1 MKDLIP
7 QEEIQFPTTKLPK
20 EINDGLK
27 QAFDKCSAIIGRNE
41 SLKELGFA
49 AQIISKSPT
58 LQKCGVTSVI
68 DSVVNASRVGITL
81 NPALRLA
88 YLVPRKSIAT
98 LEISYMGLITI
109 LKKSGGCKYI
119 EAFIVY
125 QDEAFQ
131 YNPADGTLSH
141 TIYYASTEAEQK
153 QRKIIGCYSR
163 AVLLSNEVVFCF
175 MPMWEIE
182 KVKKFSEGS
191 DSKWSA
197 WQNWEEEMIK
207 KSVIKRHFKTLVSNA
222 EITEVVEAL
231 RIEEEN
237 NPLVKS
243 SPKKN
248 MFNFD
253 FEE

>member
-1 MKDLIP
+1 MKDSTQ
-7 QEEIQFPTTKLPK
+7 QEINLPTTKIPK
-20 EINDGLK
+20 EINEGLK
-27 QAFDKCSAIIGRNE
+27 VAFQKCANLIGAGE
-41 SLKELGFA
+41 ATKELGFA
-49 AQIISKSPT
+49 VQIISKSPS
-58 LQKCGVTSVI
+58 LQKCAAQSVI
-68 DSVVNASRVGITL
+68 DAVVNSSRVGISL

-88 YLVPRKSIAT
+88 YLVPRKNAAT

-125 QDEAFQ
+125 QDEAFE
-131 YNPADGTLSH
+131 YNPAEGKLNH
-141 TIYYASTEAEQK
+141 TIYYALTEAEQK

-163 AVLLSNEVVFCF
+163 AVLLTNEVVFCF

-197 WQNWEEEMIK
+197 WTNWEEEMIK
-207 KSVIKRHFKTLVSNA
+207 KSVIKRHFKTLISNA
-222 EITEVVEAL
+222 EIAEVVEAL

-237 NPLVKS
+237 NPLTKQTK
-243 SPKKN
+243 PN

-253 FEE
+253 FDE